1 MTDILRKEWGFG
13 GLVVSDWGNYAEQYR
28 EILAGNNLR
37 MPNSNGKRVLK
48 ALEIGLI
55 DRGDLERNARYVF
68 EFLMRL
74 A

>member
-1 MTDILRKEWGFG
+1 M
-13 GLVVSDWGNYAEQYR
+13 VSDWGNYAEQYR

-48 ALEIGLI
+48 ALELGLI

-68 EFLMRL
+68 KFLMRL